1 METEKI
7 ARWKEHFENILNRPE
22 PENAA
27 EIEAA
32 EEDLDI
38 CTDPPSLE
46 EVKEA
51 IKMRSGKAAGAD
63 GVTAEMLKAEETD
76 TPQILTK
83 IFSDIW
89 QKEEI
94 PEAWKT
100 GLIVKL
106 PKKGDLGDCGNCL
119 SPARSSVKLYRQD
132 LRKPLITTLVSNKQ
146 GSGPDVRARTTY
158 LH

>member
-38 CTDPPSLE
+38 CTDPPCLE

-51 IKMRSGKAAGAD
+51 IKMMRSGKAAGAD
-63 GVTAEMLKAEETD
+63 GVTA
-76 TPQILTK
+76 
-83 IFSDIW
+83 
-89 QKEEI
+89 
-94 PEAWKT
+94 
-100 GLIVKL
+100 
-106 PKKGDLGDCGNCL
+106 
-119 SPARSSVKLYRQD
+119 
-132 LRKPLITTLVSNKQ
+132 
-146 GSGPDVRARTTY
+146 
-158 LH
+158 